1 MKRGSFIHYFFSEVC
16 PPFIRDNRQL
26 MSFLAKRTGNPQV
39 VDYTRDF
46 REKLPYMNNDE
57 IKEYYTKLSMLTP
70 NLEQELD
77 VKADCLEYIL
87 DYAILHPEKTRWLD
101 CACGGGGVKKMLANL
116 GKKVTGVDFFISDSL
131 KSNIV
136 ENASFIECNILQ
148 LPFEDN
154 SFDIVL
160 SAHTLEHIVQIQSAI
175 SELRRVAKETLIIIV
190 PKQREYKYTFET
202 HVHFFPYAESFHRIM
217 ENPAAKC
224 FYLDNDILYI
234 EELYPVN
241 RIEDK

>member
-1 MKRGSFIHYFFSEVC
+1 M
-16 PPFIRDNRQL
+16 
-26 MSFLAKRTGNPQV
+26 
-39 VDYTRDF
+39 
-46 REKLPYMNNDE
+46 
-57 IKEYYTKLSMLTP
+57 LS
-70 NLEQELD
+70 
-77 VKADCLEYIL
+77 
-87 DYAILHPEKTRWLD
+87 
-101 CACGGGGVKKMLANL
+101 NL